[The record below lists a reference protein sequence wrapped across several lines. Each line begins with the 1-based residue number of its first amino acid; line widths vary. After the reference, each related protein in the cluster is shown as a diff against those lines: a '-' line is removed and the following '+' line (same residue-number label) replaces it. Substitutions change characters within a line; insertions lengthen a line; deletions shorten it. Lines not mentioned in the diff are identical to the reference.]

1 MADGG
6 PAFIR
11 AAIASL
17 FLLLNSVEAPA
28 QGSRGTIRPSRIFTI
43 SGQVSLPNGQPAGG
57 VLVKI
62 VSRAGTP
69 REVFTTDSGR
79 FEFTAMDEGEYV
91 LTAKSLA
98 DATLV
103 SDPVSTETG
112 RTATGNINVSIVLRE
127 HPNSENLKPSVVN
140 AGEIAQKIPKDA
152 QKAFGQGLKF
162 KDNKDMINALESFS
176 RAIEL
181 YPQFIQAF
189 AERGDVYVYQRKL
202 KDASADFERAIVI
215 NPHYAPALRGA
226 GYCKLEEKDFEAAIR
241 YFEDSLS
248 ADPTDART
256 HLLLG
261 IANLQ
266 LDRRDAARASLLK
279 ALSFNPPPLRAHVH
293 LANLYAKEHHYK
305 EAVEE
310 LRKYLDAEPTIPD
323 RAELE
328 SVEAKWRALA
338 ESP

>member
-17 FLLLNSVEAPA
+17 FLLLNFVEAPA
-28 QGSRGTIRPSRIFTI
+28 QGSRGTIRPTRIFTI

-62 VSRAGTP
+62 MSRAGTP

-127 HPNSENLKPSVVN
+127 QPSGENRKPSVVN

-152 QKAFGQGLKF
+152 QKAFGQALKF

-181 YPQFIQAF
+181 YPRYIQAF
-189 AERGDVYVYQRKL
+189 TERGDVYVYQRKL
-202 KDASADFERAIVI
+202 KDASADFERAILI
-215 NPHYAPALRGA
+215 NPRYAPALRGA

-241 YFEDSLS
+241 DFEQSLS

-266 LDRRDAARASLLK
+266 LDRRDAARASLQK

-305 EAVEE
+305 EAIVE
-310 LRKYLDAEPTIPD
+310 LRKYLDAEHTIPD

>member
-1 MADGG
+1 MRDSGS
-6 PAFIR
+6 AFIR
-11 AAIASL
+11 AAITAL
-17 FLLLNSVEAPA
+17 FLLLSFLQAPA
-28 QGSRGTIRPSRIFTI
+28 QIGRGPIRPAKIFTI

-79 FEFTAMDEGEYV
+79 FEFTAIDEGEYV

-127 HPNSENLKPSVVN
+127 HADPEKRKAGVVN
-140 AGEIAQKIPKDA
+140 VGEIDQKIPKDA
-152 QKAFGQGLKF
+152 RKAFGQGLRF

-181 YPQFIQAF
+181 YPQFVQAL
-189 AERGDVYVYQRKL
+189 AERGDVYVYQRRL
-202 KDASADFERAIVI
+202 KDALADFERAILI

-226 GYCKLEEKDFEAAIR
+226 GYCKLENRDFEEAIR
-241 YFEDSLS
+241 NFEGSLS

-261 IANLQ
+261 VANLQ

-293 LANLYAKEHHYK
+293 LANLYAKEQHYR
-305 EAVEE
+305 EAAEE

-328 SVEAKWRALA
+328 SIEAKWRALA
-338 ESP
+338 ASP